1 MNLRIHAPL
10 VLLLSLGLS
19 GCPQEE
25 TQKPPPGGTTTTPT
39 TTNTTAS
46 TGGGGAGGEGG
57 AGATGGGG
65 QGGAGG
71 SGGSGGSGAGT
82 TCGDDVIDPGEDCD
96 GFVIGEATC
105 QSLGY
110 PGGSLG
116 CTDTCS
122 YDIGDCKDA
131 DSCTDGLDND
141 ADGLLDCDEPDC
153 QSACADP
160 CFAPVPLVDPG
171 DYIGSTTLHADVFSP
186 SCTAGTGSEIVHVI
200 TITESSGMLD
210 VTLAEGDTG
219 TFSLSLRDS
228 CSPLAPELAC
238 TASYAS
244 AQEPAKKLSVPVI
257 LGQTV
262 YIVVD
267 ELNDGLSGTYTLS
280 ALSRPVQCGDG
291 IQDPSEGCD
300 DANTTAGDGCSAAC
314 ALESDETEQ
323 NGTIATTN
331 PFSAPWFAQIS
342 PAGDVDHVQI
352 QVPQTASLSVTV
364 TGVGDGACFDGSMD
378 SKVAIL
384 DSAGLVLAINDDTAG
399 LGSCSRAV
407 APALPAGTYHARV
420 SSSDLFSPASGTF
433 PYQLLVETFQC
444 GDAVQS
450 LGEECDEGNAVAG
463 DGCTACKLDVDE
475 TEPNGTLAQ
484 ADVYTPGFVA
494 RIDPDDDV
502 DLISVTVPAGAKLTA
517 VTSDPTG
524 GGACFL
530 GTDTFVEILDPGGAV
545 LATNDDAGSYC
556 SNVTAEGLSAGK
568 HYVRVMAPPILG
580 MSTVYVFPYALTVT
594 VQ

>member
-1 MNLRIHAPL
+1 MKRRIHAPL

-25 TQKPPPGGTTTTPT
+25 TQKPPPGGTTTNPT
-39 TTNTTAS
+39 TSNTTAS
-46 TGGGGAGGEGG
+46 TGGGGAGGTGGEGG

-71 SGGSGGSGAGT
+71 SGGSGGSGGGT

-219 TFSLSLRDS
+219 TFSLSLRDT

-314 ALESDETEQ
+314 ALESDETEP

-384 DSAGLVLAINDDTAG
+384 DSAGARPRDQRRHRRPRLVLARRRARPPRGDLPRPRLLLGPLLRRVRDLPVRAPRGDLPVRRRRPVPRGGVRRRQRRGRRRLHRVQARRRRDGAERYTRPGRCVHTG
-399 LGSCSRAV
+399 LRRAHRPGRRRRPDLRDRPRRREAHRRHLGPHRRRRLLPRHGHLRRDPRSRA
-407 APALPAGTYHARV
+407 AP
-420 SSSDLFSPASGTF
+420 SSPRTTTRA
-433 PYQLLVETFQC
+433 
-444 GDAVQS
+444 A
-450 LGEECDEGNAVAG
+450 
-463 DGCTACKLDVDE
+463 TA
-475 TEPNGTLAQ
+475 
-484 ADVYTPGFVA
+484 
-494 RIDPDDDV
+494 
-502 DLISVTVPAGAKLTA
+502 
-517 VTSDPTG
+517 PT
-524 GGACFL
+524 
-530 GTDTFVEILDPGGAV
+530 
-545 LATNDDAGSYC
+545 
-556 SNVTAEGLSAGK
+556 
-568 HYVRVMAPPILG
+568 
-580 MSTVYVFPYALTVT
+580 
-594 VQ
+594 